1 MSVRQGAAGLC
12 ERKQAGW
19 LFALGQK
26 ERFSKLVFSKW
37 VLNKFEFWQG
47 PIITIK
53 QCTSMN
59 A

>member
-1 MSVRQGAAGLC
+1 M
-12 ERKQAGW
+12 QAGW

-26 ERFSKLVFSKW
+26 ERFSKPVFSKW

-53 QCTSMN
+53 TMHQHECLKRFC
-59 A
+59 